1 MDARQNPRPLSAPRG
16 GRGAVAPP
24 CPGVPADRAARRASS
39 SPPGHHCQPEMPPDP
54 GNVAFPPRL
63 RQRQSPLLF
72 HCRFTSLRLWA
83 GSRSARSARPTP
95 SACSGGAGR
104 GRSPQPWAP
113 APGGIQKAPSWTA
126 GGLLGNIASRR
137 GGRPP
142 LSVSPIEIDD
152 SRQAGRL
159 SSS

>member
-24 CPGVPADRAARRASS
+24 CPGVTADRAARRASS
-39 SPPGHHCQPEMPPDP
+39 SPPGHHCQSKTPPDP
-54 GNVAFPPRL
+54 GNLAFPARL
-63 RQRQSPLLF
+63 RPRPSPSS
-72 HCRFTSLRLWA
+72 FTAFPLRCDPGR
-83 GSRSARSARPTP
+83 GSRSARFARPTP